1 MSIYVKV
8 IITIIR
14 HIRTTI
20 TTAATMSNGAADYDD
35 GYHNYDNCYH
45 LLSLLLLRIHTF
57 LSMTVEKEKSE
68 KKTGD

>member
-14 HIRTTI
+14 HIRTT
-20 TTAATMSNGAADYDD
+20 AATMNNGAADYDD
-35 GYHNYDNCYH
+35 GYHNHDNCYH